1 MLGTVLFVELFQY
14 KIGKMN
20 IKQCKHR
27 YNRPHSKGVLTA
39 AAMTANPYLVTEQTR
54 GNFNFD

>member
-1 MLGTVLFVELFQY
+1 
-14 KIGKMN
+14 MN

-39 AAMTANPYLVTEQTR
+39 AAMTTNPYLVTEQTR
-54 GNFNFD
+54 VNFNFD